1 MSLRVIGG
9 RAKGRKL
16 KCVPGD
22 TTRPVRDLVKG
33 ALFNILGGWVEGT
46 VWLDLFA
53 GTGSVGIEA
62 LSRGAAFC
70 LFLDTNRA
78 AVQTIRENLALTGF
92 EAEAEVRREDAFSFL
107 SSDPAEEAF
116 DAIYIAPPQYKGMWR
131 QALQLIDSRPARLT
145 SGGIAVA
152 QIDPQEYEDLPLR
165 HLRLYDRRI
174 YGNTMLCFYER
185 ADEAEADT

>member
-16 KCVPGD
+16 KRVPGD

-33 ALFNILGGWVEGT
+33 ALFNILGGWVRGT
-46 VWLDLFA
+46 AWLDLFA

-70 LFLDTNRA
+70 LFLDTSRA
-78 AVQTIRENLALTGF
+78 AVQTIRENLALTGL
-92 EAEAEVRREDAFSFL
+92 ETEAEVRREDAFAFL
-107 SSDPAEEAF
+107 SNDPPEGEAF

-131 QALQLIDSRPARLT
+131 RALELLDAHPAWLVP
-145 SGGIAVA
+145 GGIAVA
-152 QIDPQEYEDLPLR
+152 QIDPQEYEDLPLS
-165 HLRLYDRRI
+165 HLRLYDQRI

-185 ADEAEADT
+185 EEETEA

>member
-16 KCVPGD
+16 KRVPGD

-33 ALFNILGGWVEGT
+33 ALFNILGGWVRGT

-70 LFLDTNRA
+70 LFLDTSRA

-92 EAEAEVRREDAFSFL
+92 EADAEVRREDAFSFL
-107 SSDPAEEAF
+107 SSDPPESQAF
-116 DAIYIAPPQYKGMWR
+116 DAIYIAPPQYKGLWR
-131 QALQLIDSRPARLT
+131 RALELLDAHPSWLVPN
-145 SGGIAVA
+145 GIAVA
-152 QIDPQEYEDLPLR
+152 QIDPQEYEDLLLN

-185 ADEAEADT
+185 VEETEV

>member
-9 RAKGRKL
+9 RAKGRRL
-16 KCVPGD
+16 KRVPGD

-33 ALFNILGGWVEGT
+33 ALFNILGGWVKGT

-70 LFLDTNRA
+70 LFLDTSRT
-78 AVQTIRENLALTGF
+78 AVQTIRDNLALTGF
-92 EAEAEVRREDAFSFL
+92 TAEAEVRREDAFSFL
-107 SSDPAEEAF
+107 SNAPAEEAF
-116 DAIYIAPPQYKGMWR
+116 DAIYIAPPQYKGLWR
-131 QALQLIDSRPARLT
+131 QALQLIDNRPAWLAP
-145 SGGIAVA
+145 GGIAVV

-165 HLRLYDRRI
+165 HLRLYDQRI

-185 ADEAEADT
+185 AEEEDANT

>member
-16 KCVPGD
+16 KRVPGD

-33 ALFNILGGWVEGT
+33 ALFNILGGWVRGT

-70 LFLDTNRA
+70 LFLDTSRA

-107 SSDPAEEAF
+107 SSDPSKSQAF
-116 DAIYIAPPQYKGMWR
+116 DAIYIAPPQYKGLWR
-131 QALQLIDSRPARLT
+131 RALELLDAHPSWLVPN
-145 SGGIAVA
+145 GIAVA
-152 QIDPQEYEDLPLR
+152 QIDPQEYEDLPLN

-185 ADEAEADT
+185 VGETEV